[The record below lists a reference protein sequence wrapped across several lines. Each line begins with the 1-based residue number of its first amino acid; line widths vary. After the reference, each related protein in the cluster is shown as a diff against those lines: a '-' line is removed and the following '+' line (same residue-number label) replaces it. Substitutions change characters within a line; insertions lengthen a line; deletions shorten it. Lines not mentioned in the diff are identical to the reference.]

1 MYSPFRFTCAEA
13 RTKSPNNLNFVQR
26 FCLPIEERD
35 AGEHTQ
41 TINHVAGSFFRCS
54 GREGSGRTPGHLR
67 FPITAS
73 AEVVDIR
80 SGTRLMARVAD
91 LSICGCYVDTQS
103 PFPKNTTVRLSLE
116 NEKQKME
123 TLAVVVYASIP
134 MGMGLVLYRNSARP
148 TRNSWVLDAQVSEG
162 EPPRELGVV
171 TPAPGGITRAELTN
185 SQLVLNELIYLMV
198 RKKLITENEGLEL
211 LRKMFQ

>member
-1 MYSPFRFTCAEA
+1 MSVMPESSQ
-13 RTKSPNNLNFVQR
+13 KPMVV
-26 FCLPIEERD
+26 LPGPAADASMETGDVERR
-35 AGEHTQ
+35 AG
-41 TINHVAGSFFRCS
+41 IRY
-54 GREGSGRTPGHLR
+54 
-67 FPITAS
+67 PITAS
-73 AEVVDIR
+73 AEIVDIR

-134 MGMGLVLYRNSARP
+134 MGMGLSFVDIRP
-148 TRNSWVLDAQVSEG
+148 DQLEILRSWMPKSPGVTF
-162 EPPRELGVV
+162 RELGVV